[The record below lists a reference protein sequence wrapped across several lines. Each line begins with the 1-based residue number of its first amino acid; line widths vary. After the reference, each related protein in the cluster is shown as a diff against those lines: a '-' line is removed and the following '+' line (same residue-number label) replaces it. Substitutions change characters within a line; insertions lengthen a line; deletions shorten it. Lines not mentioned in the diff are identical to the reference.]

1 MAFPCTN
8 QTWLSQRSS
17 DGDQKF
23 FGHQLNV
30 WIVDNQ
36 KNAIAIPQVW
46 RQPKINNH
54 LLAKC
59 PFGDRK

>member
-36 KNAIAIPQVW
+36 KNAIAIPQV
-46 RQPKINNH
+46 
-54 LLAKC
+54 
-59 PFGDRK
+59 